1 MINIVTVCGNGIG
14 SSLLLKMKVET
25 ICKEMG
31 IEANVESCDSNA
43 AVGKGADLFVT
54 VKEFKSIFSDD
65 QKVAIVKSYTNKKK
79 IEEGGIYGIFKRI
92 KGYFI

>member
-79 IEEGGIYGIFKRI
+79 IEEDLVHVLEEFK
-92 KGYFI
+92 

>member
-1 MINIVTVCGNGIG
+1 MINIGTVCGNGIG

-79 IEEGGIYGIFKRI
+79 IEEDLVPVLEEFK
-92 KGYFI
+92 

>member
-31 IEANVESCDSNA
+31 IEANVESCHSNA

-79 IEEGGIYGIFKRI
+79 IEEDLVPVLEEFK
-92 KGYFI
+92 